1 MLLVQLWFILMK
13 FRDVGSPSIMMQGC
27 SNCREIEGAAPL
39 QVTNQPRLSVGVA
52 NEIGDLD
59 HDRHTSCF
67 EVYRKSNYENKI
79 LEQLNNQCV

>member
-1 MLLVQLWFILMK
+1 MLFVQLWFMRLN
-13 FRDVGSPSIMMQGC
+13 FRDVGSSSMMIQGC
-27 SNCREIEGAAPL
+27 SGCREIEGAAPL

-67 EVYRKSNYENKI
+67 EVYGKSNYEKKI
-79 LEQLNNQCV
+79 LDHLNN